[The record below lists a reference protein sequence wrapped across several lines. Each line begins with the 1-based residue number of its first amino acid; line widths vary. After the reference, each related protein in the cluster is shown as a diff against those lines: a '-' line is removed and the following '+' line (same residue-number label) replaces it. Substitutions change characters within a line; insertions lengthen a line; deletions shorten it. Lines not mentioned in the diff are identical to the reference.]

1 MDQYIQDEMK
11 RQHIPGLSLA
21 MVQSGKVVA
30 AQSYGLANLELNV
43 PATPDTAYQIG
54 SLTKQFTA
62 AAIMMLA
69 EEGKVK
75 LDTLVAEYQEG
86 LPNIWSGVT
95 VRHLLNHTSGII
107 NFTSHADFAEMQHS
121 PTNRTEILALLA
133 DEPLEFTPG
142 TSYAY
147 SNTGYYLLGHVI
159 ESASSGTYADFLQT
173 RIFQP
178 LQMNAT
184 RVGDWQDIIPNRAS
198 GYRWKEDKWS
208 NAEYF
213 SLTWA
218 FSAGA
223 IVSTALD
230 LARWNIAQCNE
241 TFLPKNTWE
250 QMWTPATLSDGS
262 RTEYGFGWG
271 IGEHEGRHVLG
282 HGGAAPG
289 FTAFTERA
297 VADELTVIVLTN
309 IIPSETAKIA
319 RNIANRFLS
328 QS

>member
-1 MDQYIQDEMK
+1 M
-11 RQHIPGLSLA
+11 
-21 MVQSGKVVA
+21 SG
-30 AQSYGLANLELNV
+30 
-43 PATPDTAYQIG
+43 
-54 SLTKQFTA
+54 
-62 AAIMMLA
+62 
-69 EEGKVK
+69 
-75 LDTLVAEYQEG
+75 
-86 LPNIWSGVT
+86 
-95 VRHLLNHTSGII
+95 R
-107 NFTSHADFAEMQHS
+107 
-121 PTNRTEILALLA
+121 
-133 DEPLEFTPG
+133 
-142 TSYAY
+142 
-147 SNTGYYLLGHVI
+147 
-159 ESASSGTYADFLQT
+159 TYADFLKT

-184 RVGDWQDIIPNRAS
+184 RVGDWQDIIPNRAN

-230 LARWNIAQCNE
+230 LACWSIAQCNE
-241 TFLPKNTWE
+241 IPLSKEAWE
-250 QMWTPATLSDGS
+250 QMWMPATLSDGS
-262 RTEYGFGWG
+262 KTEYGFGWG
-271 IGEHEGRHVLG
+271 VGEYEGRHVLG

-297 VADELTVIVLTN
+297 IADDLTVIVLTN
-309 IIPSETAKIA
+309 IIPSETARIA